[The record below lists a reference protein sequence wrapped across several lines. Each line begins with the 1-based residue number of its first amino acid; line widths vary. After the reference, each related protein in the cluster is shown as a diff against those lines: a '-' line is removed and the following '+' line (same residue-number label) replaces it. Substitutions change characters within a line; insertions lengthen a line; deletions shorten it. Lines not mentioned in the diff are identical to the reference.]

1 MPSINPVHS
10 AQSAAPA
17 NGADREKN
25 RLKQACMDFE
35 SLLAAQL
42 VKSMRACVLR
52 DEEPDHAMGLYE
64 SMLDEGLA
72 EVWSR
77 QESLGLGRWL
87 YQSLEPL
94 LAKKEGPG

>member
-1 MPSINPVHS
+1 MSSISSIHVTETSAPSK
-10 AQSAAPA
+10 
-17 NGADREKN
+17 GTDKEKN

-42 VKSMRACVLR
+42 VTSMRASVLR

-72 EVWSR
+72 DVWSR

-87 YQSLEPL
+87 YRSLEPL
-94 LAKKEGPG
+94 MVKKEEPR